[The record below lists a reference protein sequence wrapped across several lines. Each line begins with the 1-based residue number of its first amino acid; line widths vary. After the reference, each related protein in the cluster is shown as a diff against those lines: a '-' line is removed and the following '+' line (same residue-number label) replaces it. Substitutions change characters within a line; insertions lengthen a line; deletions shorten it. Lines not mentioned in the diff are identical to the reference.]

1 MWTTRTE
8 MLIGKENCEKLKN
21 SHITIVGLGGV
32 GGYAV
37 VMLARAGVNNFTL
50 IDFDKVEETNIN
62 RQIVATT
69 KTIGKF
75 KTEVLKEMLLEI
87 NPNCQIQIY
96 TTRLT
101 EDNISSL
108 ISKDTDYCIDCIDSV
123 KDKVSLCSYCYF
135 NEIPIISAMGAG
147 NRIDIPEF
155 KVIDLYKTANDG
167 LAKVMRK
174 KLKEKGVK
182 NLEVVAPASPALK
195 NIDGV
200 GSISY
205 YPAMCGC
212 VLSAQVL
219 NKLLKKENL

>member
-62 RQIVATT
+62 RQIVATI

-75 KTEVLKEMLLEI
+75 KTEVLKEILLEI

-101 EDNISSL
+101 
-108 ISKDTDYCIDCIDSV
+108 
-123 KDKVSLCSYCYF
+123 
-135 NEIPIISAMGAG
+135 
-147 NRIDIPEF
+147 
-155 KVIDLYKTANDG
+155 
-167 LAKVMRK
+167 
-174 KLKEKGVK
+174 
-182 NLEVVAPASPALK
+182 
-195 NIDGV
+195 
-200 GSISY
+200 
-205 YPAMCGC
+205 
-212 VLSAQVL
+212 
-219 NKLLKKENL
+219 